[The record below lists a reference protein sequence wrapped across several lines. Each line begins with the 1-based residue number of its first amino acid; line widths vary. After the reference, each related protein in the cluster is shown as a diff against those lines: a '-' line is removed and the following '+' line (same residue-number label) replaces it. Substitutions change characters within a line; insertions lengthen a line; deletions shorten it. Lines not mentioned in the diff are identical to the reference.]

1 MAEFKLGRIRFIWKD
16 EWTTGTTYLKDDI
29 IRNGGKTYVCVVGHT
44 ASLDFYT
51 DLDSIPTH
59 WNQVSDGSEWKGDW
73 ATNTFYKLNDL
84 VKYGGNLY
92 ICTES
97 HTSALNA
104 TLGREDD
111 NNKWDQ
117 YAEGFDWKGIWTVD
131 TRYKLNDVVKYG
143 GQSYLCN
150 THHTSAETLADGLEV
165 DLLNWD
171 LYAESFDWKGDWAAD
186 TRYKINDIVKY
197 GGQLYVCNL
206 GHTSALTASLG
217 LENDQLKWDYF
228 NKGLEFKQ
236 DWATTT
242 RYKINDIVKYGSE
255 LWLCTTY
262 HTSSSSFDETKW
274 YLFVEGLEFESSWS
288 SVTVYQPGDV
298 VTYGGYAYI
307 SKTNHTNQIP
317 TSNSDDWDL
326 FTTGFSLQGDWS
338 GATAYKVGDVVRVN
352 GYTYVAIADG
362 TNHEP
367 PDLTYWERLN
377 SGIEWQ
383 GSWLTATA
391 YQLGDTVKY
400 GPNSY
405 ICILPHTSST
415 PSRPD
420 NDTIG
425 TYWNQLVAGEETSV
439 LTTQGDLV
447 YFGGAG
453 PTRLPLGQDGQVLTV
468 NTDTPEWRYF
478 GVVDQVYYVATTG
491 RDLPAP
497 QYGITLDQPWKT
509 VRYATQQIEKGPKYP
524 LARDLL
530 QKNRVFIQAEVV
542 AWIDAQ
548 IAGST
553 PPFASFTYDSV
564 QCRRDVGYIVD
575 ALIYDLTHGGNT
587 KTREAASYY
596 VDPQYSQ
603 YTAQKTQ
610 DIACYNYMLTVI
622 DDVLTNTSI
631 VANTTEVDQQITL
644 DDAESTAFGII
655 DTLVTDIINQAL
667 TDGNMNNVPVQAV
680 VNYTIFVKTGIYYE
694 TLPIIVPAET
704 AIVGDEL
711 RSTNIRPTSTAL
723 IPTGDKAKSVEA
735 YQYLQSLTSDII
747 QGNAVSVLSSLVS
760 SNSTA
765 ETSVQNNIAEMKDII
780 KNGLTAVNAFTLPT
794 PTGGT
799 GNAFDADYFNAARL
813 VNANKAFLQA
823 EISAWI
829 NVQIAAPNAPFVGFV
844 YGGAGQTACERD
856 IGYIVDALRY
866 DLTYGGN
873 LETIVAARSYY
884 SQGVFVETGEQA
896 QALAVQTYLKS
907 IIDDIAN
914 GTSIVK
920 SSGNALTQDTSGTL
934 PVGTAPA
941 LFAQDRIQEI
951 YDTINT
957 GSDPATISPGLA
969 WVNAGVKT
977 AGDRLVSKK
986 SEIEGNVITF
996 LNNVYPNLVFDEVLC
1011 SRDVGY
1017 IIDALVYD
1025 IYFGSNFRSIKAAMS
1040 YFRNLAS
1047 TQVVLNSQR
1056 TAELAMLD
1064 YIQGKIVGATQVVA
1078 PDIIAGIEGDTG
1090 ITTSITSS
1098 VDEIIDIFTNG
1109 LSAANAFTLP
1119 TPTGGTGNAFDA
1131 DYFNAARLLNANRAF
1146 LIAEISAWINVQIA
1160 APTAPFVGFVYGG
1173 AGQTAC
1179 ERDVGYIVDA
1189 IRYDL
1194 TYGGNLETI
1203 VAARSYYSLGTFVET
1218 GEQSQ
1223 ALAVQTYLK
1232 SIIDDIVS
1240 GNAIVKSSG
1249 NALTQDTSGTLPV
1262 GTAPALFAQARIQEM
1277 YDTINTGTAP
1287 TQITPDYSWVD
1298 LNLKTGFELLQY
1310 SKEQI
1315 KSDCVQFVK
1324 STYPTL
1330 VFDEDVCSR
1339 DVGYLIDA
1347 VGYDMMFGS
1356 NVRSVKAGMSY
1367 HRDLSSLVVV
1377 LGDQNAAHLD
1387 MFEFMKYKLKH
1398 MSLTGAAVALSLWDE
1413 ITSYMNGGVRP
1424 PITGSMRPVHN
1435 NDTTTA
1441 AMNLLAN
1448 KEFLVEEAIAYIN
1461 DTYPLYAG
1469 TYNETFCRRDTAE
1482 FIDAIVH
1489 DMMYPGNYKTTLAV
1503 RYYRNG
1509 LNVTGSVTEDMFYMR
1524 NGTGLR
1530 NCTVQGL
1537 TGTLGSANA
1546 YGTQRPTAGAYVS
1559 LDPSWGPNQETAWIT
1574 TRSPYVQ
1581 NVTTFGTACVGLK
1594 VDGSLHNGGNDSVVA
1609 NDFTQ
1614 VISDGIGAWVT
1625 NLGRAELVSVFSYY
1639 GHIGYLAENG
1649 GKIRATNGNSSYGK
1663 YGCVSEGVDPTE
1675 TIVTANVDN
1684 RAIEAYVGYVYTS
1697 GASIYRLEYTNAG
1710 INYNSGSVTIN
1721 GAGYN
1726 ATAVANEFRDN
1737 GVFNVRITND
1747 GGDGYITASNVAQGG
1762 NTTSISLAATDTALS
1777 SAYVGMRVLI
1787 ISGTGVGQYGY
1798 INTYNSGSKLATVYK
1813 ESTSTAGWDHVVPGT
1828 PIVSALDLTTN
1839 YIVEPRISLT
1849 APNYTVTSRVQQNQP
1864 CMSVVY
1870 GDINATYS
1878 NILSTGGLGSLAR
1891 FTIVKTGVA
1900 YSVTNTI
1907 AGTGYAIG
1915 DILTILGSSVG
1926 GVSPTNDI
1934 TIEVTN
1940 ITLVGGISNF
1950 EYSGVGSGGR
1960 FVAISSNGTTQ
1971 YSIDGITW
1979 TLGGVLPNLAGW
1991 TSLEYGALN
2000 GVSTWVAV
2008 NGFSQT
2014 TAVSTDGG
2022 TTWIAGGTISVSDV
2036 WGSIAYGNGY
2046 FIVLGSSG
2054 NTQISSNSG
2063 TTWTTGGS
2071 ITGSGWS
2078 DIVYGNG
2085 IWVAIS
2091 STAAASS
2098 TNNGTT
2104 WTLRTLPSP
2113 GAGMWKSVTWG
2124 NGRFVAIAYSS
2135 SDTAYS
2141 LDGINWYS
2149 GGDTTEPIS
2158 WTNVSYGQGLF
2169 LAVSTSSTN
2178 IANTS
2183 EDGLLWTSRTLANTV
2198 SWTASAFGN
2207 PSNNPIWAVI
2217 SFSTSTANSIVMGAT
2232 AKARCKV
2239 VDNKVSEI
2247 RIIEPGSG
2255 YTSAPT
2261 LTITDPNNT
2270 VNMTWTVRTGVG
2282 VLANPTFTNRGTGYT
2297 TATATVTGNGSAD
2310 VYQTGSY
2317 IYVKNLTENPTPGS
2331 NIQFAGDSTYY
2342 KLVTVTQFVGSGPYT
2357 ARLQVSPTMTN
2368 LLSPAHDT
2376 ATELRIQYSQ
2386 VRLTGHDFLD
2396 IGTGNFANTNYPEL
2410 PLTPAIPA
2418 NEAVE
2423 YGGGRVFYTSTD
2435 QDGNFR
2441 VGTLFSVEQATGVA
2455 TLNADAFNIAG
2466 LNELTLGAVALGGSG
2481 ATITEFSTDPFF
2493 TADSDSVIPT
2503 QRAIKAY
2510 ISSQIGGGSGSLN
2523 VNTLTA
2529 GAVYVASD
2537 YITTTTGVQ
2546 INVLSKMNF
2555 TGGVNGIPVAMN
2567 LFLQG

>member
-29 IRNGGKTYVCVVGHT
+29 IRNGGKTYVCVAGHT
-44 ASLDFYT
+44 ASTDFYT
-51 DLDSIPTH
+51 DLDNIPTY
-59 WNQVSDGSEWKGDW
+59 WNQVSDGSEWKSDW
-73 ATNTFYKLNDL
+73 TTNTFYKLNDL

-97 HTSALNA
+97 HTSALTA
-104 TLGREDD
+104 TIGREDD
-111 NNKWDQ
+111 NDKWDQ
-117 YAEGFDWKGIWTVD
+117 YAEGFDWKGVWTVD

-150 THHTSAETLADGLEV
+150 THHTSAETLSDGLEV
-165 DLLNWD
+165 DLPNWD
-171 LYAESFDWKGDWAAD
+171 LYAESFDWKGVWTVD
-186 TRYKINDIVKY
+186 TRYKLNDVVKY

-206 GHTSALTASLG
+206 GHTSAISVALG

-262 HTSSSSFDETKW
+262 HTSGASFDETKW
-274 YLFVEGLEFESSWS
+274 YLFVEGLEFENSWS
-288 SVTVYQPGDV
+288 SSTVYQPGDV
-298 VTYGGYAYI
+298 ATYGGYAYI
-307 SKTNHTNQIP
+307 SKTNHTNQVP

-367 PDLTYWERLN
+367 PNLTYWEKLN
-377 SGIEWQ
+377 SGVEWQ
-383 GSWLTATA
+383 GAWVTATA

-425 TYWNQLVAGEETSV
+425 TYWNQLVAGDETAV

-453 PTRLPLGQDGQVLTV
+453 PTRLPIGQDGQVLTV

-491 RDLPAP
+491 SDLPAP

-509 VRYATQQIEKGPKYP
+509 VRYAAQQIEKGPKYP

-548 IAGST
+548 ISGSV
-553 PPFASFTYDSV
+553 PPFAAFTYDSL

-603 YTAQKTQ
+603 YSAQKTQ

-631 VANTTEVDQQITL
+631 VANTTELDQQITTV
-644 DDAESTAFGII
+644 DAESDAFTII
-655 DTLVTDIINQAL
+655 DVLVTDIINQAL

-704 AIVGDEL
+704 AVVGDEL

-723 IPTGDKAKSVEA
+723 IPSGDKAKSVES
-735 YQYLQSLTSDII
+735 YQYLQSITSDII
-747 QGNAVSVLSSLVS
+747 QGIAVTVL
-760 SNSTA
+760 NT
-765 ETSVQNNIAEMKDII
+765 E
-780 KNGLTAVNAFTLPT
+780 
-794 PTGGT
+794 
-799 GNAFDADYFNAARL
+799 
-813 VNANKAFLQA
+813 
-823 EISAWI
+823 
-829 NVQIAAPNAPFVGFV
+829 
-844 YGGAGQTACERD
+844 
-856 IGYIVDALRY
+856 
-866 DLTYGGN
+866 
-873 LETIVAARSYY
+873 
-884 SQGVFVETGEQA
+884 GV
-896 QALAVQTYLKS
+896 
-907 IIDDIAN
+907 
-914 GTSIVK
+914 
-920 SSGNALTQDTSGTL
+920 
-934 PVGTAPA
+934 
-941 LFAQDRIQEI
+941 
-951 YDTINT
+951 
-957 GSDPATISPGLA
+957 
-969 WVNAGVKT
+969 
-977 AGDRLVSKK
+977 
-986 SEIEGNVITF
+986 
-996 LNNVYPNLVFDEVLC
+996 
-1011 SRDVGY
+1011 
-1017 IIDALVYD
+1017 
-1025 IYFGSNFRSIKAAMS
+1025 
-1040 YFRNLAS
+1040 
-1047 TQVVLNSQR
+1047 TQV
-1056 TAELAMLD
+1056 
-1064 YIQGKIVGATQVVA
+1064 IA
-1078 PDIIAGIEGDTG
+1078 PDIIAGIAGDTG
-1090 ITTSITSS
+1090 ITTSITNN
-1098 VDEIIDIFTNG
+1098 VNEIIDIFTNG
-1109 LSAANAFTLP
+1109 LGAANAFTLP
-1119 TPTGGTGNAFDA
+1119 TPTGGTGNAFTA

-1189 IRYDL
+1189 VRYDL
-1194 TYGGNLETI
+1194 TYGGNLETS

-1218 GEQSQ
+1218 GEKDQ

-1232 SIIDDIVS
+1232 SIIDDIVN
-1240 GNAIVKSSG
+1240 GTAIVKSSG
-1249 NALTQDTSGTLPV
+1249 NAATQDTSGTLPV

-1298 LNLKTGFELLQY
+1298 ADLEIGFELLQY

-1324 STYPTL
+1324 ATYPTL
-1330 VFDEDVCSR
+1330 VFDEDICSR

-1356 NVRSVKAGMSY
+1356 NFRSVKAGMSY
-1367 HRDLSSLVVV
+1367 HRDLTSLVLV

-1398 MSLTGAAVALSLWDE
+1398 MSLTGAAVAISLWDE

-1461 DTYPLYAG
+1461 DAYPLYAG

-1482 FIDAIVH
+1482 FIDAIVY

-1509 LNVTGSVTEDMFYMR
+1509 LNVAGSVTEDMFYMR

-1530 NCTVQGL
+1530 NCTIQGL
-1537 TGTLGSANA
+1537 SGTLGSANA

-1559 LDPSWGPNQETAWIT
+1559 LDPGWGPNQETAWIT

-1594 VDGSLHNGGNDSVVA
+1594 VDGSIHNGGNDSVVA

-1614 VISDGIGAWVT
+1614 VLSDGIGAWVT

-1663 YGCVSEGVDPTE
+1663 FGCVSEGVDTTE
-1675 TIVTANVDN
+1675 TVVTANVDN
-1684 RAIEAYVGYVYTS
+1684 RAVEAYTGYVYTS
-1697 GASIYRLEYTNAG
+1697 GAAIYRLEYTNAG
-1710 INYNSGSVTIN
+1710 INYNSASYTIN

-1726 ATAVANEFRDN
+1726 ATAVGDEFRDN

-1762 NTTSISLAATDTALS
+1762 NTTAISLAATDSALS
-1777 SAYVGMRVLI
+1777 TAYVGMRVLI

-1813 ESTSTAGWDHVVPGT
+1813 ESTSAAGWDHVVPGT

-1839 YIVEPRISLT
+1839 YIVEPRVTLT
-1849 APNYTVTSRVQQNQP
+1849 APSYTATARTQVNSTWVD
-1864 CMSVVY
+1864 MAY
-1870 GDINATYS
+1870 GDLNVTYT
-1878 NILSTGGLGSLAR
+1878 NVLATGGTGTLAR

-1900 YSVTNTI
+1900 YSVTNTV
-1907 AGTGYAIG
+1907 AGSGYIIG
-1915 DILTILGSSVG
+1915 DTLTIVGTNVG
-1926 GVSPTNDI
+1926 GATTSNDI
-1934 TIEVTN
+1934 TITVTN
-1940 ITLVGGISNF
+1940 VNVSGAITNFSYTGIAA
-1950 EYSGVGSGGR
+1950 GGR
-1960 FVAISSNGTTQ
+1960 FVAISSTGGATQ
-1971 YSIDGITW
+1971 YSTTGTSW
-1979 TLGGVLPNLAGW
+1979 TAGGSLPSTGSW
-1991 TSLEYGALN
+1991 TRIRYGN
-2000 GVSTWVAV
+2000 SRWVTVKSGSQSTA
-2008 NGFSQT
+2008 FT
-2014 TAVSTDGG
+2014 TDGG
-2022 TTWIAGGTISVSDV
+2022 SSWTSGGNLTVSSNWNSV
-2036 WGSIAYGNGY
+2036 AYGNGY
-2046 FIVLGSSG
+2046 WIAISNNATTTNVSADSG
-2054 NTQISSNSG
+2054 V
-2063 TTWTTGGS
+2063 TWTAGGS
-2071 ITGSGWS
+2071 LPAGTWV
-2078 DIVYGNG
+2078 DVAYGPG

-2091 STAAASS
+2091 TTTAGASS
-2098 TNNGTT
+2098 ANNGTL
-2104 WTLRTLPSP
+2104 WTSRTLPSP
-2113 GAGMWKSVTWG
+2113 GAGTWKSVTWG
-2124 NGRFVAIAYSS
+2124 NGRFVAVATGSQA
-2135 SDTAYS
+2135 TAYS
-2141 LDGINWYS
+2141 LDGITWYAGGNTTASSNW
-2149 GGDTTEPIS
+2149 
-2158 WTNVSYGQGLF
+2158 NRVSYGQGLF
-2169 LAVSTSSTN
+2169 LAVSTTSGTT
-2178 IANTS
+2178 ANTS
-2183 EDGLLWTSRTLANTV
+2183 EDGLVWTSRTLDGSAAT
-2198 SWTASAFGN
+2198 WPCAAFGN
-2207 PSNNPIWAVI
+2207 PSSVPIWAVL
-2217 SFSTSTANSIVMGAT
+2217 TSGTTAANSIVMGAT
-2232 AKARCKV
+2232 AKIRCKV
-2239 VDNKVSEI
+2239 VDNKINEV

-2270 VNMTWTVRTGVG
+2270 SEMTWTVRTGVG

-2297 TATATVTGNGSAD
+2297 TASSTLTGNGSSD
-2310 VYQTGSY
+2310 VYQTGTY
-2317 IYVKNLTENPTPGS
+2317 IYVKDLTTNPTPGS
-2331 NIQFAGDSTYY
+2331 NIQFTGDSNYY

-2357 ARLQVSPTMTN
+2357 ARLQI
-2368 LLSPAHDT
+2368 SPAMTTSLAPAHNT
-2376 ATELRIQYSQ
+2376 AAELRIKYSQ

-2396 IGTGNFANTNYPEL
+2396 IGTGNFANTNYPGL

-2418 NEAVE
+2418 NETAE
-2423 YGGGRVFYTSTD
+2423 FGGGRVFYTSTD

-2441 VGTLFSVEQATGVA
+2441 VGTLFSVEQSTGVA

-2466 LNELTLGAVALGGSG
+2466 LNELSLGSVALGGSG

-2555 TGGVNGIPVAMN
+2555 TGGVSGIPVAMN
-2567 LFLQG
+2567 FFLQG